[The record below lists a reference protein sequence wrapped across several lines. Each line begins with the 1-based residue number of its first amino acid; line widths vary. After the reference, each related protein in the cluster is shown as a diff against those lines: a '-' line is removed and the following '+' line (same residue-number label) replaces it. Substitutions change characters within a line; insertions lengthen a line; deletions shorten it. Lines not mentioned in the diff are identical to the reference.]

1 MRTNEKMTVKRLIE
15 MLSHLPEDAEV
26 RIRQPSH
33 DYWRTML
40 AGEVRSVEMERLE
53 WSDYHSTYVVPQS
66 PDDDEGAANKTLE
79 AVVIG

>member
-1 MRTNEKMTVKRLIE
+1 MRTNETMTVKRLIGL
-15 MLSHLPEDAEV
+15 LSQLPDEAEV

-40 AGEVRSVEMERLE
+40 AGEVRSVQVESLQ
-53 WSDYHSTYVVPQS
+53 WSDYHSTFILPQS
-66 PDDDEGAANKTLE
+66 SADDDCSAEKTLE